1 MLSTSFSVARRAAI
15 VAMAVGAASLSTAV
29 VGATAASAAKRAS
42 VTFTVNSIADRPD
55 AKVNGV
61 CLTSVSGECTLRAAI
76 QEANAAAGPATIAFA
91 IPGTG
96 LHTIK
101 PTSAYPILT
110 NANGGITIDG
120 FTQPGSTA
128 NTSALADNAVYRI
141 ELAGPGPT
149 KFDAFVLH
157 SPGSMIRGLDIHGF
171 NHAIYMDQ
179 TSSASNTIV
188 GNMIGLTPTGNYD
201 PNDKLV
207 NSSSCIIMQGG
218 AHDNVIGR
226 PNLADRNVISGCSHE
241 GIATYNYPTTRNTVQ
256 NNIIGLDPTGTQKRM
271 NQSHGMDINTGTT
284 YTMVGGTAPLE
295 RNVIAGNFQ
304 TGVEISHIPSTAFNS
319 VINNYIGTNLDAS
332 AAPAYARNGQ
342 FGVNLEGRGTCNG
355 QVCPSD
361 AHNNTVEG
369 NVIVNSGVGGV
380 MIDKGQ
386 NHDTVANNYI
396 GVLPNGTAAGNADF
410 GVRFEAGAYSNTVS
424 KNVIAYNGAG
434 VQLEATGTQPPNSTE
449 SPTNFNQI
457 TKNSIFGN
465 TAGLGIDFKPYGALN
480 TTVDPNLNEGVLAP
494 ILSKP
499 TKTSV
504 TVTTCASCT
513 IELFISSKGN
523 GQFGQGQTFLTSG
536 VANAKGTLVLTVP
549 AAGAGKVVTADA
561 TTPKLSTSENSRGL
575 TIP

>member
-1 MLSTSFSVARRAAI
+1 
-15 VAMAVGAASLSTAV
+15 
-29 VGATAASAAKRAS
+29 
-42 VTFTVNSIADRPD
+42 
-55 AKVNGV
+55 
-61 CLTSVSGECTLRAAI
+61 
-76 QEANAAAGPATIAFA
+76 
-91 IPGTG
+91 
-96 LHTIK
+96 
-101 PTSAYPILT
+101 
-110 NANGGITIDG
+110 
-120 FTQPGSTA
+120 
-128 NTSALADNAVYRI
+128 VYRI

-157 SPGSMIRGLDIHGF
+157 SPGSLIRGLDIHGF

-241 GIATYNYPTTRNTVQ
+241 GIATYNYPTTRNTIQ
-256 NNIIGLDPTGTQKRM
+256 NNIIGLDPTGTQQRK
-271 NQSHGMDINTGTT
+271 NQSHGIDINTGTT
-284 YTMVGGTAPLE
+284 YTMVGGTGALE
-295 RNVIAGNFQ
+295 RNVLAGNFQ
-304 TGVEISHIPSTAFNS
+304 TGIEISHIPSTAFNS

-332 AAPAYARNGQ
+332 AAPSYARNGQ

-361 AHNNTVEG
+361 AHNNMVEG

-386 NHDTVANNYI
+386 NHDTVSGNYI
-396 GVLPNGTAAGNADF
+396 GVLPNGKAAGNADF
-410 GVRFEAGAYSNTVS
+410 GVRFEAGAYSNTIS

-494 ILSKP
+494 TLSKP

-504 TVTTCASCT
+504 TVTTCANCT
-513 IELFISSKGN
+513 IELFVSSKGN

-575 TIP
+575 AIP